1 MDVSIFKSVLDDIG
15 KEVKEIQQTHQNKIV
30 IGRKILEVIG
40 EKLLEFEEAASE
52 GETEQDPVEHENC
65 DDKGNCIPSTV
76 LESFQEETWWE

>member
-40 EKLLEFEEAASE
+40 EKLLEFEEATSE
-52 GETEQDPVEHENC
+52 GDNKWT
-65 DDKGNCIPSTV
+65 I
-76 LESFQEETWWE
+76 